1 LGIGEMTAVSP
12 IESVLPQTVR
22 GANPLRAGESLDAS
36 LFHKLRARA
45 VLEGC
50 KWDPQV
56 GDAATLASFPLLMP
70 RREWQKLE
78 RWSEQLTA
86 EALAAEAEI
95 LDAQPDLLHL
105 LGLPRAVRKVLC
117 ADTPLSPSA
126 ARWMRFD
133 FHFTFD
139 GWRISEANSDV
150 PGGFT
155 ESSFFTELMAEYVTG
170 GSTTGNLA
178 ASWAD
183 AMREVCGP
191 NGVIAL
197 LAASGYMED
206 QQIIAYM
213 SRLLRTRGCATRLAH
228 PAQIIWR
235 NGKAAIASGNAYQPL
250 AAMVRF
256 FQAEWLTSLPSHSDW
271 RNFFRGGQTPVANP
285 GIAVITESKRFP
297 LTWPH
302 LKSPMATWRSLLP
315 DTRAPRDAPWRSDDG
330 WLLKT
335 ALCNTGDTVSIRSRM
350 SSAQWRRVEWDVFF
364 RRNSWVAQRRFNTLP
379 IETPMD
385 SMYPCIGVYTLNGR
399 ACGAYAR
406 LARTEVV
413 DFSAM
418 DVALLVEE

>member
-1 LGIGEMTAVSP
+1 MTTVSP
-12 IESVLPQTVR
+12 VESVLPQTVR
-22 GANPLRAGESLDAS
+22 GGNPLRAGDSLDADV
-36 LFHKLRARA
+36 FHKLRSRA

-56 GDAATLASFPLLMP
+56 GDAATLAPFPLLMS
-70 RREWQKLE
+70 RCEWEKLE

-95 LDAQPDLLHL
+95 LGARSDLLHL
-105 LGLPRAVRKVLC
+105 LGLPRAVRKALC

-133 FHFTFD
+133 FHFTSD

-178 ASWAD
+178 ACWAE
-183 AMREVCGP
+183 AIAEVCGP
-191 NGVIAL
+191 DGVIAL
-197 LAASGYMED
+197 LAAPGYMED

-213 SRLLRTRGCATRLAH
+213 SHVLRTRGCATRLAH

-235 NGKAAIASGNAYQPL
+235 DGRASLAAGNSFQPL

-256 FQAEWLTSLPSHSDW
+256 FQAEWLAGLPSNSGW
-271 RNFFRGGQTPVANP
+271 QYFFRGGQTPVANP
-285 GIAVITESKRFP
+285 GTAVITESKRFP

-302 LKSPMATWRSLLP
+302 LKTPMPTWRWLLP
-315 DTRAPRDAPWRSDDG
+315 ETRDPRDAPWRSDDG

-335 ALCNTGDTVSIRSRM
+335 AMCNTGDTVSIRSRM
-350 SSAQWRRVEWDVFF
+350 NPTQWRRVGWDVLF

-379 IETPMD
+379 VETPMGP
-385 SMYPCIGVYTLNGR
+385 MYPCIGVYTLNGR

-413 DFSAM
+413 DFSAV